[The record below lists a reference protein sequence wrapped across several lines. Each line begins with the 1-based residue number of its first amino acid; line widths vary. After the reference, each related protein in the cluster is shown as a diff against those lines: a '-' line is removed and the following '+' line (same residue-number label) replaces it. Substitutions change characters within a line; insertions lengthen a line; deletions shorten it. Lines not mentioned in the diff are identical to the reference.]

1 MLGLYIHI
9 PFCESKCF
17 YCDFNSYKM
26 KSENEKKIYIDNL
39 IKEMDFYKDEFNE
52 KEFTSIFL
60 GGGTPSI
67 LNKEE
72 MKIIF
77 DEIYKRFKIKEDA
90 EITIECNPETLN
102 KEKLIL
108 FKEYGVNRL
117 SIGLQSTQNKNLEY
131 IGRVHTYETFEKHYF
146 EAREVGFENINIDLM
161 YSLPNQTFEEFKESL
176 EKIISLNPSHI
187 SAYSLILEENTRMF
201 KMYEN
206 EEFELNEDELDIK
219 IYNHTIKT
227 LREKGYNHYEIS
239 NYAKEGYEC
248 MHNINY
254 WKCDNYLGLG
264 AGASGYIGNLRY
276 KNVEKIN
283 DYNKLIE
290 SLEKP
295 ILESEVLSF
304 EDEIEEN
311 IIMNLRMNKGIN
323 IINFNKKFDTDFT
336 KRYSV
341 VLEKL
346 KNENLIMEKNNHIFF
361 TQKGREISN
370 TVLLEFLK

>member
-26 KSENEKKIYIDNL
+26 KSENEKKKYIDNL
-39 IKEMDFYKDEFNE
+39 IKEMDFYKEDFNK

-67 LNKEE
+67 LDKEE
-72 MKIIF
+72 IKIIF
-77 DEIYKRFKIKEDA
+77 DEVYKRFKIKEDA

-102 KEKLIL
+102 KEKLIS
-108 FKEYGVNRL
+108 FKECGVNRL

-146 EAREVGFENINIDLM
+146 EAREVGFKNINIDLM

-227 LREKGYNHYEIS
+227 LNENGYNHYEIS

-336 KRYSV
+336 KRYSI

>member
-39 IKEMDFYKDEFNE
+39 IKEMDFYKEEFNK

-67 LNKEE
+67 LDKEE
-72 MKIIF
+72 IKIIF
-77 DEIYKRFKIKEDA
+77 DEIYKRFKIKGNA

-108 FKEYGVNRL
+108 FKECGVNRL

-131 IGRVHTYETFEKHYF
+131 IGRVHTYETFEEHYF

-227 LREKGYNHYEIS
+227 LSENGYNHYEIS

-276 KNVEKIN
+276 KNIEKIN

-323 IINFNKKFDTDFT
+323 IVSFNEKFDIDFV
-336 KRYSV
+336 KRYDE